1 MGDAKAKSISGK
13 RMCKGPVAGR
23 STTCSS
29 LKKAQVAGPAG
40 RSMMQD
46 VAKEEEKA
54 RPCVGII
61 GDFENSCGQ

>member
-1 MGDAKAKSISGK
+1 MPRQRVFQAKGCAKALWQEGAQH
-13 RMCKGPVAGR
+13 VH
-23 STTCSS
+23 S

-54 RPCVGII
+54 RSCVGII